1 MAIRSFLTSI
11 IDLRQADVTPKTSK
25 MELSV
30 HFQAVQRVNGDWVG
44 GVKWSI
50 IDGRQ
55 AGSKP
60 RTPVWEL
67 LCSAQ
72 IKVGLDEKCKIGEQ

>member
-1 MAIRSFLTSI
+1 MGTG
-11 IDLRQADVTPKTSK
+11 
-25 MELSV
+25 SV
-30 HFQAVQRVNGDWVG
+30 GE
-44 GVKWSI
+44 VKWSI
-50 IDGRQ
+50 IEGRQ

>member
-1 MAIRSFLTSI
+1 MAIRSFLTGI
-11 IDLRQADVTPKTSK
+11 IDLRQADAIPTTPKI
-25 MELSV
+25 ELSV
-30 HFQAVQRVNGDWVG
+30 HIQAVQRVNGDWVG

-50 IDGRQ
+50 IDRRQ

-72 IKVGLDEKCKIGEQ
+72 IKVGPDEQ